1 MKRVFLAGAALLL
14 SASALADECDNATTQ
29 LELNTCSAQQYQA
42 ADKKLNQTYQSAI
55 KRAAAPQRDLLKK
68 AQQAWIALRDADCN
82 FIGSGTEGG
91 SVQPMIISQCLTEK
105 TVEREAFLASLM
117 QCEEGNLSC
126 PLTPWGRGRKDS
138 TEQSPLPVGEG

>member
-29 LELNTCSAQQYQA
+29 LGLNTCSAQQYQA

-91 SVQPMIISQCLTEK
+91 SVQPMIMSQCLTEK

-126 PLTPWGRGRKDS
+126 PLTP
-138 TEQSPLPVGEG
+138 

>member
-55 KRAAAPQRDLLKK
+55 KRAAALQRDLLKK

-126 PLTPWGRGRKDS
+126 PLTP
-138 TEQSPLPVGEG
+138 

>member
-1 MKRVFLAGAALLL
+1 MKRVFLAGADLLL

-126 PLTPWGRGRKDS
+126 PLTP
-138 TEQSPLPVGEG
+138 